1 MGETTTRR
9 PEMNARRHTWRLMAL
24 ALVLA
29 VPVVGLSGVASAKAA
44 KAAHT
49 SATKA
54 ARKCLKHPK
63 RVVCQVG
70 GGAAGGGGT
79 AGSPAAITVTA
90 SPNPLVEVAQSNID
104 AVLQVETSP
113 AFAGAPVVI
122 SSSQLTG
129 SCEVLYFGT
138 TQGAT
143 GGNLNFVADSPITVA
158 LDNDGNATVIA
169 NGINCAPGSDLIDAS
184 LADAPFATA
193 LTTLV
198 VEPPQVTAPGV
209 TGSPNP
215 EVETGND
222 GPAECEEV
230 VENDP
235 CEGRSLGSDVYAVFY
250 VETNPVYAEQ
260 AVEISDNQLSS
271 SCIGG
276 SVWYDSYTNP
286 VDPVGNPTTILDDD
300 GNAVFVFVGTSCAAG
315 TTDVI
320 ADVLAGDHPT
330 YVTTYTVDPPAPT
343 I

>member
-1 MGETTTRR
+1 
-9 PEMNARRHTWRLMAL
+9 MNARRHTWRLMAL
-24 ALVLA
+24 AMVLA
-29 VPVVGLSGVASAKAA
+29 VPMVGLSGVASAKAP
-44 KAAHT
+44 KSVT
-49 SATKA
+49 Q
-54 ARKCLKHPK
+54 KCAKHPK
-63 RVVCQVG
+63 RLVCQVG
-70 GGAAGGGGT
+70 GGGAGGGGT

-104 AVLQVETSP
+104 TVLQVETSP

-122 SSSQLTG
+122 SSSQLIG
-129 SCEVLYFGT
+129 SCGVLYFGT
-138 TQGAT
+138 TQGMT
-143 GGNLNFVADSPITVA
+143 GGNLNFVADAPITVA

-193 LTTLV
+193 LTTLD
-198 VEPPQVTAPGV
+198 VEPPQVTPVGV

-222 GPAECEEV
+222 GPAECGEI
-230 VENDP
+230 VENEP
-235 CEGRSLGSDVYAVFY
+235 CDGRSLGSDVYAVFY

-260 AVEISDNQLSS
+260 PVEIHDNELSS

-276 SVWYDSYTNP
+276 SDWYDSYTDF
-286 VDPVGNPTTILDDD
+286 VDQADPTTFLDDD

-320 ADVLAGDHPT
+320 ADVEAGDHPT
-330 YVTTYTVDPPAPT
+330 YVNTYTVDPPKPT

>member
-1 MGETTTRR
+1 M
-9 PEMNARRHTWRLMAL
+9 
-24 ALVLA
+24 VLA
-29 VPVVGLSGVASAKAA
+29 VPTVGLSGVASARAPHSGAQKSLAQ
-44 KAAHT
+44 
-49 SATKA
+49 
-54 ARKCLKHPK
+54 KCAKHPK
-63 RVVCQVG
+63 RVLCQAG

-90 SPNPLVEVAQSNID
+90 SPNPVVEVAQSNVD
-104 AVLQVETSP
+104 VVVQVETSP

-122 SSSQLTG
+122 DSSQLIG
-129 SCEVLYFGT
+129 SCGIVYFGT
-138 TQGAT
+138 TQGST
-143 GGNLNFVADSPITVA
+143 GGNLSFVADSPITVA

-198 VEPPQVTAPGV
+198 VEPPQVTAAGV
-209 TGSPNP
+209 SGSPDP

-222 GPAECEEV
+222 GPADCGEIDI
-230 VENDP
+230 NDP
-235 CEGRSLGSDVYAVFY
+235 CRSLGSDVYAVFY
-250 VETNPVYAEQ
+250 VETDPVYAEQ
-260 AVEISDNQLSS
+260 LVEIHDNQLTS

-276 SVWYDSYTNP
+276 SLWYSSYTDELSQA
-286 VDPVGNPTTILDDD
+286 DPLAVLDDD

-320 ADVLAGDHPT
+320 ADVEAGDHPT
-330 YVTTYTVDPPAPT
+330 YVTTYTVEPPQPT